1 MRTATES
8 NTKTKRPSGASML
21 LIAVLDRFVIL
32 IKVNTLQPYTDISS
46 IIINNM
52 LSYIC
57 IVPLLQVPTFNVAN
71 VDHGATVLEGVS
83 RNRNALIDG
92 NIRMYDWNSGYTC
105 HQLGNGAIVVQLA
118 QPFLLRSMRYIC
130 KLSVVMFV

>member
-1 MRTATES
+1 MRTAAES

-57 IVPLLQVPTFNVAN
+57 IVPLSSRFLHLMLQMSIM
-71 VDHGATVLEGVS
+71 VL
-83 RNRNALIDG
+83 L
-92 NIRMYDWNSGYTC
+92 
-105 HQLGNGAIVVQLA
+105 
-118 QPFLLRSMRYIC
+118 F
-130 KLSVVMFV
+130 

>member
-1 MRTATES
+1 MISYQISRILPPIAESWMRTATES

-57 IVPLLQVPTFNVAN
+57 IVPLL
-71 VDHGATVLEGVS
+71 
-83 RNRNALIDG
+83 
-92 NIRMYDWNSGYTC
+92 
-105 HQLGNGAIVVQLA
+105 
-118 QPFLLRSMRYIC
+118 
-130 KLSVVMFV
+130 